1 MEETAVAVTAAVS
14 LDFADT
20 LKHWCELML
29 VWIGFGTV
37 TGLAAKA
44 LMPGRDPGGSIAT
57 LVMGIGGTL
66 IGCGLLAFFKKDMEV
81 TPISMGGFALGT
93 TGAFVLLFFYR
104 FLGGVLVCGRGPGTG
119 QWSVGQSASLA
130 APITLLQFA
139 HGIGANRQRNNG
151 KTKLNRGPTKSLK
164 FVSHFAMLLE
174 TRNVVPGIQAG
185 QNKLDA

>member
-14 LDFADT
+14 PDFADT
-20 LKHWCELML
+20 LKHWCELIL

-66 IGCGLLAFFKKDMEV
+66 IGCGLLAFFSKDMEV

-93 TGAFVLLFFYR
+93 AGAFVLLFFYR
-104 FLGGVLVCGRGPGTG
+104 FLGGYWFVEGDQGLVNGHSGRVRRSRRRARYYNTH
-119 QWSVGQSASLA
+119 
-130 APITLLQFA
+130 T
-139 HGIGANRQRNNG
+139 
-151 KTKLNRGPTKSLK
+151 
-164 FVSHFAMLLE
+164 E
-174 TRNVVPGIQAG
+174 
-185 QNKLDA
+185 